1 MQPFVSID
9 LFHNTPH
16 LCTRFMFAGI
26 KAMSRG
32 ISGGKQV
39 PIGRLLQSVI
49 LWAVF
54 SIPAIAVEFVYSL
67 KIKRRVIFTCVN
79 EIVAIYGR
87 SLAQL
92 YFVNCWRKCIC
103 VNGYLNEKNIINSFL
118 SFEHIRE
125 SKDFW
130 GACFTQKLECLNDL
144 FKQ

>member
-9 LFHNTPH
+9 LFHNIPH

-79 EIVAIYGR
+79 EIEAIYGR
-87 SLAQL
+87 SLVHVKVEPRSTLLRQL
-92 YFVNCWRKCIC
+92 LEEV
-103 VNGYLNEKNIINSFL
+103 YL
-118 SFEHIRE
+118 R
-125 SKDFW
+125 
-130 GACFTQKLECLNDL
+130 
-144 FKQ
+144 

>member
-9 LFHNTPH
+9 LIHNIRH
-16 LCTRFMFAGI
+16 LCTRFMIAGI

-67 KIKRRVIFTCVN
+67 KIKRRVIFTCIN
-79 EIVAIYGR
+79 EIEAIYGR
-87 SLAQL
+87 SFVHVKVEPRSTLPRQL
-92 YFVNCWRKCIC
+92 
-103 VNGYLNEKNIINSFL
+103 
-118 SFEHIRE
+118 
-125 SKDFW
+125 
-130 GACFTQKLECLNDL
+130 
-144 FKQ
+144 

>member
-16 LCTRFMFAGI
+16 LCTRFMFAEI
-26 KAMSRG
+26 NAMSRG

-39 PIGRLLQSVI
+39 PIDRLLQSVI

-79 EIVAIYGR
+79 EIETIYGR
-87 SLAQL
+87 SLVHVKVEPRSTLVRQL
-92 YFVNCWRKCIC
+92 LEEM
-103 VNGYLNEKNIINSFL
+103 YL
-118 SFEHIRE
+118 R
-125 SKDFW
+125 
-130 GACFTQKLECLNDL
+130 
-144 FKQ
+144 

>member
-1 MQPFVSID
+1 MNLIKTLFEELVSLKGDNAAFCLKRPFSQHP
-9 LFHNTPH
+9 LPPH

-79 EIVAIYGR
+79 EIEAIYGR
-87 SLAQL
+87 SLVHVKAEPRSTLLRQL
-92 YFVNCWRKCIC
+92 LEEV
-103 VNGYLNEKNIINSFL
+103 YL
-118 SFEHIRE
+118 R
-125 SKDFW
+125 
-130 GACFTQKLECLNDL
+130 
-144 FKQ
+144 

>member
-1 MQPFVSID
+1 
-9 LFHNTPH
+9 
-16 LCTRFMFAGI
+16 MFAGI

-79 EIVAIYGR
+79 EIEAIYGR
-87 SLAQL
+87 SFVHVKVEPRSTLPRQL
-92 YFVNCWRKCIC
+92 
-103 VNGYLNEKNIINSFL
+103 
-118 SFEHIRE
+118 
-125 SKDFW
+125 
-130 GACFTQKLECLNDL
+130 
-144 FKQ
+144 

>member
-16 LCTRFMFAGI
+16 LCTLFMFAGI

-32 ISGGKQV
+32 ISGSKQV

-67 KIKRRVIFTCVN
+67 KIKRRVIFTCLN
-79 EIVAIYGR
+79 EILVHVKVEPR
-87 SLAQL
+87 STLLRQL
-92 YFVNCWRKCIC
+92 LEEV
-103 VNGYLNEKNIINSFL
+103 YL
-118 SFEHIRE
+118 R
-125 SKDFW
+125 
-130 GACFTQKLECLNDL
+130 
-144 FKQ
+144 

>member
-1 MQPFVSID
+1 MNLIKTLFEELVSLKGVNAAFCLNRPFSQ
-9 LFHNTPH
+9 HPPPN

-54 SIPAIAVEFVYSL
+54 SIPAIAVEFIYSL

-79 EIVAIYGR
+79 EIEAIYGR
-87 SLAQL
+87 SLVHVKVEPRSTLLRQL
-92 YFVNCWRKCIC
+92 LEEV
-103 VNGYLNEKNIINSFL
+103 YL
-118 SFEHIRE
+118 R
-125 SKDFW
+125 
-130 GACFTQKLECLNDL
+130 
-144 FKQ
+144 

>member
-79 EIVAIYGR
+79 EIEAIYGR
-87 SLAQL
+87 SLVHVKVEPRSTLLRQL
-92 YFVNCWRKCIC
+92 LEEV
-103 VNGYLNEKNIINSFL
+103 YL
-118 SFEHIRE
+118 R
-125 SKDFW
+125 
-130 GACFTQKLECLNDL
+130 
-144 FKQ
+144 